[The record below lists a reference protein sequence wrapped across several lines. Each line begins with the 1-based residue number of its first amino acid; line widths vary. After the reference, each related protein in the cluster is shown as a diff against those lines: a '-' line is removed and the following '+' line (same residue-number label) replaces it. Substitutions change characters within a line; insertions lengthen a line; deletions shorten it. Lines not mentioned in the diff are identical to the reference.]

1 MRVFPMKQS
10 HTHVAYRRQTRNN
23 TEYSLAVTVPGSSR
37 KQDIRNCRSTC
48 VRMLNVVGS
57 IYLFFFV
64 RVLDDGDFFFG
75 YRSRSVGRSV
85 DRPVSVSRS
94 VGCFT
99 AISKRG
105 GSQLFF
111 IAVNIRNAQ
120 LFLSPSI
127 LEMPNCFYRRQYQ
140 KCPIVFYRR
149 QYQKCPIVFYRRQYQ
164 KCPIV
169 FLSCVAFPLFSRKN
183 PSAKCSDH
191 LGIHTS
197 YLFINSTR

>member
-1 MRVFPMKQS
+1 
-10 HTHVAYRRQTRNN
+10 
-23 TEYSLAVTVPGSSR
+23 
-37 KQDIRNCRSTC
+37 
-48 VRMLNVVGS
+48 MLNVVGS

-75 YRSRSVGRSV
+75 YRRRSVGRSV

-120 LFLSPSI
+120 LF
-127 LEMPNCFYRRQYQ
+127 FYRAWHFLFFLARIRPQNVATIWAFILRIYLL
-140 KCPIVFYRR
+140 IV
-149 QYQKCPIVFYRRQYQ
+149 PGNIETVF
-164 KCPIV
+164 KIPAGV
-169 FLSCVAFPLFSRKN
+169 MLSV
-183 PSAKCSDH
+183 PS
-191 LGIHTS
+191 
-197 YLFINSTR
+197 

>member
-1 MRVFPMKQS
+1 
-10 HTHVAYRRQTRNN
+10 
-23 TEYSLAVTVPGSSR
+23 
-37 KQDIRNCRSTC
+37 
-48 VRMLNVVGS
+48 MLNVVGS

-120 LFLSPSI
+120 LFFTAVNIRNAQLF
-127 LEMPNCFYRRQYQ
+127 FYRAWHFLFFLARIRPQNVATIWAFILRIYLL
-140 KCPIVFYRR
+140 IV
-149 QYQKCPIVFYRRQYQ
+149 PGNIETVFTI
-164 KCPIV
+164 PAGV
-169 FLSCVAFPLFSRKN
+169 MLSV
-183 PSAKCSDH
+183 PS
-191 LGIHTS
+191 
-197 YLFINSTR
+197 